1 MCWPGFQ
8 STNRCFTVLLLLPFS
23 TWTLTCFPVKKKT
36 PLHRHFY
43 SYSVHRPCKQL
54 RVSQTSFVQK
64 QTPPAITLATAR
76 TKAVNLFT
84 SPSLPRCEIIRRH
97 VHTHTYAFMHA
108 NSFSLC
114 NRLDNDLLPCGYL
127 SFANVR
133 QCFLSG
139 NELMN
144 DGWMQ
149 QHMKCLTIFFAFYSS
164 SLLSNIY
171 CNVIVEVYL
180 ESDSCYKRVQTGTRT
195 RTDESFLRQTTE
207 RDTVRDEA
215 QWSQSGMKI
224 E

>member
-23 TWTLTCFPVKKKT
+23 TWTLTCFPVKNNLYIVIFTLTQHTGPANSCAFPKLHLFKSRHRRQLPS
-36 PLHRHFY
+36 PLQELKP
-43 SYSVHRPCKQL
+43 S
-54 RVSQTSFVQK
+54 TS
-64 QTPPAITLATAR
+64 
-76 TKAVNLFT
+76 
-84 SPSLPRCEIIRRH
+84 SPVPHSPYCEIIRRH

-114 NRLDNDLLPCGYL
+114 NRLNNDLLPCGYL

-149 QHMKCLTIFFAFYSS
+149 QHMKCLTIFFPFYSS

-171 CNVIVEVYL
+171 CIY
-180 ESDSCYKRVQTGTRT
+180 
-195 RTDESFLRQTTE
+195 
-207 RDTVRDEA
+207 A
-215 QWSQSGMKI
+215 M
-224 E
+224 